1 YLSFREVPAV
11 LEALGTLASRPDLIL
26 CDGQGLAHPRR
37 FGLACH
43 LGVLTDI
50 PTIGV
55 AKSRLVGEHGALP
68 PQKGSWVP
76 LMDKG
81 ETIGA
86 VLRTRDNV
94 SPVYV
99 SIGHR
104 TSLATAIDYVL
115 RCTPRYRLPETTRRA
130 HRLASG

>member
-1 YLSFREVPAV
+1 
-11 LEALGTLASRPDLIL
+11 
-26 CDGQGLAHPRR
+26 
-37 FGLACH
+37 
-43 LGVLTDI
+43 
-50 PTIGV
+50 
-55 AKSRLVGEHGALP
+55 
-68 PQKGSWVP
+68 
-76 LMDKG
+76 MDKG

-104 TSLATAIDYVL
+104 VTLATAIDYVL